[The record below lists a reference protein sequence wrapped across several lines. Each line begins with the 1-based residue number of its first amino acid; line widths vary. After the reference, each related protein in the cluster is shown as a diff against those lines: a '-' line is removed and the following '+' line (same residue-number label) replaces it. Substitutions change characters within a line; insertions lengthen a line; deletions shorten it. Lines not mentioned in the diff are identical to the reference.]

1 MRKKIPLR
9 GAVIISCELN
19 LCYDIE
25 QSEKFSSR
33 EAHGEAIMKKII
45 ALSNQ
50 KGGVGKTTTVVN
62 LAAAFAEAGMR
73 VLAVDFDPQGNL
85 SSGLG
90 IEKRKDDN
98 TIYELL
104 MDACTFEE
112 AVHKSYSENL
122 DVLTSNVNLSGLE
135 LELLEKKNREYVLKH
150 YLEAVV
156 DRYDYIFIDCPPSLS
171 LLTINA
177 LTAAT
182 DVIIPIQCEYY
193 AMEGLNQMLRSI
205 KLLQL
210 KLNPA
215 LRINGIVFTMYD
227 ARNNLSQ
234 QVVDSVKDVLKE
246 YIYDTVIA
254 RNVRVAESPSYG
266 MPVTEY
272 DPRSTGAENYRKL
285 AAEILMREA
294 E

>member
-25 QSEKFSSR
+25 HSRKFSSR

-90 IEKRKDDN
+90 IEKKKDDN

-150 YLEAVV
+150 YLEAIV

-205 KLLQL
+205 KLLQM